1 MAAPSISDVIH
12 GHPMYINIAVQYV
25 RPRQVTYIRETLQG
39 IIRELMEAV
48 DLDLESDPTVVSI
61 VTVVHY
67 LFVMVSPCPDPSIT
81 NKCRGNAFGDSKH
94 EAQRCSV
101 LRSFEGP

>member
-1 MAAPSISDVIH
+1 MAAPSISDIVH

-48 DLDLESDPTVVSI
+48 DLDLESDPMVVSNLI
-61 VTVVHY
+61 VVCCPCVDI
-67 LFVMVSPCPDPSIT
+67 SPLDPSIT
-81 NKCRGNAFGDSKH
+81 NKCGGNAVGNRKH
-94 EAQRCSV
+94 EAQRYSI
-101 LRSFEGP
+101 LRGFEGP